1 MTNYKGMGSEVF
13 ISARIAGHLQ
23 SSNVKRLSFTAWLSD
38 VKASGVEREKERE
51 RERERRERW

>member
-1 MTNYKGMGSEVF
+1 MTNHKGMGSEVF

-38 VKASGVEREKERE
+38 VKASGVEREIERE
-51 RERERRERW
+51 RW